1 MLLQSYGGTL
11 RFLPALPAEIWQ
23 SGYLK
28 GIRAV
33 GNFEVD
39 QAWENGVLT
48 TATVTSG
55 SGRDCDIRYKAIA
68 TATVTD
74 ETGNEVAFTTLDN
87 DHISFPTTAG
97 GRYTIAM
104 PDKSGVENIQV
115 SQSQITVEN
124 NIATVNSDEAVMTAY
139 DIQGRAVASSAEPR
153 LDPSAFHN
161 AILIVKAVTPDAT
174 LVRKVIVK

>member
-48 TATVTSG
+48 TATVISG
-55 SGRDCDIRYKAIA
+55 SGRDCDIRYREIA
-68 TATVTD
+68 AATVTD
-74 ETGNEVAFTTLDN
+74 ETGNEVAFTILDN
-87 DHISFPTTAG
+87 DHISFPTVVR

-104 PDKSGVENIQV
+104 PDKSAVENVYV
-115 SQSQITVEN
+115 SRHEIVVEN
-124 NIATVNSDEAVMTAY
+124 GIATIDSDDAVMTAY
-139 DIQGRAVASSAEPR
+139 DIQGRAVASAVEPR
-153 LDPSAFHN
+153 LDLSAFHN
-161 AILIVKAVTPDAT
+161 AMLIVKAVTPDAT
-174 LVRKVIVK
+174 TVRKVIVR